1 MDSDRITITINQ
13 ITVIPIIYGLRDWI
27 SRREK
32 IIENYIQITPQ
43 NQIDEQW
50 LTQQRLIVEMI
61 REDLYGIEDIQN

>member
-13 ITVIPIIYGLRDWI
+13 ITVIPIIYGLREWI